1 MDTNDSLFERARQ
14 SIPGGVNSPVRAFGS
29 VGGAPRFMKKAQ
41 GPYMW
46 DEDGKRY
53 IDYIG
58 SWGPMILGHNNPEV
72 IRAVH
77 EAVDM
82 GLTFGCATK
91 QEILIAEEIKK
102 IIPSIEEVRLV
113 SSGTEAGMS
122 AIRLARGYTGRNK
135 IIKFEGCY
143 HGHSDSL
150 LVKAGSGMLTFGNPS
165 SAGVPA
171 GVTEHTLVLEYNNCA
186 QLKDAFERYGSDI
199 ACVIVEAVAGNMN
212 MVPGK
217 PEFIHTMRELCTRYG
232 ALLIVDE
239 VMTGFRVALKGA
251 QSLYGVTPDITM
263 FGKVIGGG
271 MPVAAFGGRRD
282 VMEKIA
288 PCGPV
293 YQAGTLS
300 GNPVAVACGLT
311 TLKLIQ
317 APGFYDKL
325 ALQTKKLVDG
335 LCAAAKEAG
344 VPFSAQSVGGMF
356 GLYFLDKCPE
366 GFSDVMKSDTKR
378 FNVFFHSMLD
388 QGVYF
393 APSVFE
399 AGFVSITHTD
409 EVIEETIRAA
419 KTAFAKEAVKPANLY
434 GKRDVYGVS
443 LCTRRLGSILSNRA
457 VMFVAPSEVAL
468 TIQATPAE
476 TERLLAGVP
485 DAGRIE
491 IQGEEE
497 GRTSVLLHAGTE
509 DLYRLCGDI
518 FLACAENN
526 AVLLEL
532 TPRRASLE
540 DVFLELN
547 AGQPEAPAAD
557 EDKEAMS

>member
-1 MDTNDSLFERARQ
+1 
-14 SIPGGVNSPVRAFGS
+14 
-29 VGGAPRFMKKAQ
+29 
-41 GPYMW
+41 
-46 DEDGKRY
+46 
-53 IDYIG
+53 
-58 SWGPMILGHNNPEV
+58 
-72 IRAVH
+72 
-77 EAVDM
+77 
-82 GLTFGCATK
+82 
-91 QEILIAEEIKK
+91 
-102 IIPSIEEVRLV
+102 
-113 SSGTEAGMS
+113 MS

-171 GVTEHTLVLEYNNCA
+171 GVTEHTLVLEYNNPE
-186 QLKDAFERYGSDI
+186 QLKEAFEQYGDDI

-217 PEFIHTMRELCTRYG
+217 PEFIRAMRELCTQYG

-239 VMTGFRVALKGA
+239 VMTGFRVALHGA

-300 GNPVAVACGLT
+300 GNPVAVACGLK
-311 TLKLIQ
+311 TLQLIQ
-317 APGFYDKL
+317 EPGFYERL
-325 ALQTKKLVDG
+325 SLQTKKLIEG
-335 LCAAAKEAG
+335 LTAAAKEAG
-344 VPFSAQSVGGMF
+344 VAFCARSVGGMF

-399 AGFVSITHTD
+399 AGFVSIAHTD
-409 EVIEETIRAA
+409 EVIEETIKAA
-419 KTAFAKEAVKPANLY
+419 KVAFAK
-434 GKRDVYGVS
+434 
-443 LCTRRLGSILSNRA
+443 
-457 VMFVAPSEVAL
+457 VA
-468 TIQATPAE
+468 
-476 TERLLAGVP
+476 
-485 DAGRIE
+485 
-491 IQGEEE
+491 
-497 GRTSVLLHAGTE
+497 
-509 DLYRLCGDI
+509 
-518 FLACAENN
+518 
-526 AVLLEL
+526 
-532 TPRRASLE
+532 
-540 DVFLELN
+540 
-547 AGQPEAPAAD
+547 
-557 EDKEAMS
+557 AM

>member
-1 MDTNDSLFERARQ
+1 MDINDCLFERARQ

-58 SWGPMILGHNNPEV
+58 SWGPMILGHNHPEV
-72 IRAVH
+72 IKAVH

-82 GLTFGCATK
+82 GLTFGCAT
-91 QEILIAEEIKK
+91 QREILIAEEIKK
-102 IIPSIEEVRLV
+102 LIPSIEEVRLV

-122 AIRLARGYTGRNK
+122 AIRLARGFTARNK

-171 GVTEHTLVLEYNNCA
+171 GVTEHTLVLEYNNCE
-186 QLKDAFERYGSDI
+186 QLEDAFKRYGDDI

-217 PEFIHTMRELCTRYG
+217 PEFIRAMRDLCTQYG

-239 VMTGFRVALKGA
+239 VMTGFRVALGGA
-251 QSLYGVTPDITM
+251 QSLYHVTPDITM

-317 APGFYDKL
+317 KPGFYEQLTAQTHKL
-325 ALQTKKLVDG
+325 TQG
-335 LCAAAKEAG
+335 LTQAAKEAG
-344 VPFSAQSVGGMF
+344 VAFCAQNVGGMF
-356 GLYFLDKCPE
+356 GLYFLEQCPQ
-366 GFSDVMKSDTKR
+366 GFKDVMKSDTNR

-399 AGFVSITHTD
+399 AGFVSIDHSD
-409 EVIEETIRAA
+409 EVIEQTIDAA
-419 KTAFAKEAVKPANLY
+419 KKAFVK
-434 GKRDVYGVS
+434 
-443 LCTRRLGSILSNRA
+443 
-457 VMFVAPSEVAL
+457 VA
-468 TIQATPAE
+468 Q
-476 TERLLAGVP
+476 
-485 DAGRIE
+485 
-491 IQGEEE
+491 
-497 GRTSVLLHAGTE
+497 
-509 DLYRLCGDI
+509 
-518 FLACAENN
+518 
-526 AVLLEL
+526 
-532 TPRRASLE
+532 
-540 DVFLELN
+540 
-547 AGQPEAPAAD
+547 
-557 EDKEAMS
+557 M